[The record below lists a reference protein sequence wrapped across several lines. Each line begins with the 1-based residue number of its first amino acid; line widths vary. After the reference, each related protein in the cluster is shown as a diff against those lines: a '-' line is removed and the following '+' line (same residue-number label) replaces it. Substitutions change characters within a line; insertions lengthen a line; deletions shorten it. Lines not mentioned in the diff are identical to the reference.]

1 MRARYKRPFDLSI
14 IFFAHIFPPTLLV
27 WVIIWFV
34 IPILIWVEDRGKVF
48 FRQERVGV
56 NGSIFSVWKFRT
68 MVQDAENLGQVWTQ
82 EGDDRVTRVGRLL
95 RRTGL
100 DELPQLLNVIR
111 GEMSLVGPR
120 PLAVQEQEVLESQI
134 TGFRER
140 LQVLPGLTGLAQLY
154 NRDDD
159 SEEKLKYDM
168 MYVKEMG
175 WQLDLKLLFL
185 TAFDVVLRRRDVRTG
200 KFSAKEE

>member
-27 WVIIWFV
+27 WVIIWVV

-200 KFSAKEE
+200 KFSSKEE

>member
-82 EGDDRVTRVGRLL
+82 EGDDRGTRVGRLL

-200 KFSAKEE
+200 KFSSKEE

>member
-48 FRQERVGV
+48 FRQERVGI

-200 KFSAKEE
+200 KFSSKGE

>member
-27 WVIIWFV
+27 WVIIWVV

-48 FRQERVGV
+48 FRQERVGI

-200 KFSAKEE
+200 KFSSKEE

>member
-27 WVIIWFV
+27 WVIIWVV

-48 FRQERVGV
+48 FRQERVGI

-95 RRTGL
+95 RRTGF

-200 KFSAKEE
+200 KFSSKEE

>member
-1 MRARYKRPFDLSI
+1 M
-14 IFFAHIFPPTLLV
+14 IFFAHVFPPTLLV
-27 WVIIWFV
+27 WVIVWFV

-48 FRQERVGV
+48 FRQERVGI
-56 NGSIFSVWKFRT
+56 NGSTFSVWKFRT

-134 TGFRER
+134 AGFRER

-200 KFSAKEE
+200 KFSSKGE

>member
-1 MRARYKRPFDLSI
+1 VRARYKRPFDLSI

-200 KFSAKEE
+200 KFSSKEE

>member
-1 MRARYKRPFDLSI
+1 
-14 IFFAHIFPPTLLV
+14 
-27 WVIIWFV
+27 
-34 IPILIWVEDRGKVF
+34 
-48 FRQERVGV
+48 
-56 NGSIFSVWKFRT
+56 
-68 MVQDAENLGQVWTQ
+68 MVQDAEILGQAWTH
-82 EGDDRVTRVGRLL
+82 EGDDRVTRVGRVL

-100 DELPQLLNVIR
+100 DELPQLLNVIK

-120 PLAVQEQEVLESQI
+120 PLAVEEQALLENQI
-134 TGFRER
+134 AGFKDR

-168 MYVKEMG
+168 IYVKEMG

-185 TAFDVVLRRRDVRTG
+185 TALDVVLRRRDVRTG
-200 KFSAKEE
+200 KFSSK

>member
-27 WVIIWFV
+27 GVIIWFV

-200 KFSAKEE
+200 KFSSKEE

>member
-48 FRQERVGV
+48 FRQERVGI

-200 KFSAKEE
+200 KFSSKEE

>member
-1 MRARYKRPFDLSI
+1 M
-14 IFFAHIFPPTLLV
+14 

-200 KFSAKEE
+200 KFSSKEE

>member
-34 IPILIWVEDRGKVF
+34 IPILIWVEDSGKVF

-159 SEEKLKYDM
+159 SAEKLKYDM

-200 KFSAKEE
+200 KFSSKEE

>member
-1 MRARYKRPFDLSI
+1 M
-14 IFFAHIFPPTLLV
+14 
-27 WVIIWFV
+27 
-34 IPILIWVEDRGKVF
+34 
-48 FRQERVGV
+48 
-56 NGSIFSVWKFRT
+56 
-68 MVQDAENLGQVWTQ
+68 
-82 EGDDRVTRVGRLL
+82 
-95 RRTGL
+95 
-100 DELPQLLNVIR
+100 
-111 GEMSLVGPR
+111 
-120 PLAVQEQEVLESQI
+120 ESQI

-200 KFSAKEE
+200 KFSSKEE

>member
-48 FRQERVGV
+48 FRQERVVV

-200 KFSAKEE
+200 KFSSKEE

>member
-1 MRARYKRPFDLSI
+1 MRARYKRPFDLSM
-14 IFFAHIFPPTLLV
+14 IFFAHVFPPTLLV
-27 WVIIWFV
+27 WVIVWFV

-48 FRQERVGV
+48 FRQERVGI
-56 NGSIFSVWKFRT
+56 NGSTFSVWKFRT

-134 TGFRER
+134 AGFRER

-200 KFSAKEE
+200 KFSSKGE

>member
-134 TGFRER
+134 AGFRER

-200 KFSAKEE
+200 KFSSKGE

>member
-1 MRARYKRPFDLSI
+1 M
-14 IFFAHIFPPTLLV
+14 IFFAHVFPPTLLV
-27 WVIIWFV
+27 WVIVWFV

-48 FRQERVGV
+48 FRQERVGI
-56 NGSIFSVWKFRT
+56 NGSTFSVWKFRT

-134 TGFRER
+134 AGFRER

-200 KFSAKEE
+200 KFSSKEE

>member
-82 EGDDRVTRVGRLL
+82 EGDDRGTRVGRLL

-140 LQVLPGLTGLAQLY
+140 LQVLPGLTGLAQHY
-154 NRDDD
+154 NRDDY

-200 KFSAKEE
+200 KFSSKEE

>member
-200 KFSAKEE
+200 KFSSKEE

>member
-14 IFFAHIFPPTLLV
+14 IFFAHIFPPTHLV
-27 WVIIWFV
+27 WVINWFV

-56 NGSIFSVWKFRT
+56 TGSIFSVWKFRT

-200 KFSAKEE
+200 KFSSKEE

>member
-134 TGFRER
+134 SGFRER

-200 KFSAKEE
+200 KFSSKEE